1 MGRIARRAAGEINSS
16 SNCIDLCRCC
26 DRWYVSGIYA
36 SHHKCN
42 QKFDFYNRRGA
53 VVCCTPVDK
62 RSMAAPPNVFS
73 SVGGCPELPA
83 TVFSFDGGL
92 SLLPRGCFQLRRGPP
107 RTACNCFQL
116 CRGLVVVAPL
126 FSASSGAAPELLTT
140 CFASSSGLDGFMQ
153 LAWPRQVGLTACC
166 TVVLLRQVGLTAS

>member
-83 TVFSFDGGL
+83 TVFSFAGGS
-92 SLLPRGCFQLRRGPP
+92 SLLPR
-107 RTACNCFQL
+107 
-116 CRGLVVVAPL
+116 L
-126 FSASSGAAPELLTT
+126 FSAPSGAAPNCL
-140 CFASSSGLDGFMQ
+140 Q
-153 LAWPRQVGLTACC
+153 L
-166 TVVLLRQVGLTAS
+166 VLLRQVGLTASCNLLGLVKWA

>member
-83 TVFSFDGGL
+83 TVFSFDGGS
-92 SLLPRGCFQLRRGPP
+92 SLLPRLFSAPSGAAPNCLQLFSALPGARRYCPGCFQLRRGLP
-107 RTACNCFQL
+107 RTAYNLFCF
-116 CRGLVVVAPL
+116 VKWA
-126 FSASSGAAPELLTT
+126 
-140 CFASSSGLDGFMQ
+140 
-153 LAWPRQVGLTACC
+153 
-166 TVVLLRQVGLTAS
+166 